1 MNIKHFITINE
12 LIKLRNT
19 GAPADLA
26 LKLGISE
33 RMVYRYIDELKHEF
47 NAPVKY
53 DRKQRTYYYDGE
65 GHINLFWESEVR
77 E

>member
-26 LKLGISE
+26 LTLGISE
-33 RMVYRYIDELKHEF
+33 RLVYKYIEDLKIEF

-53 DRKQRTYYYDGE
+53 SRSDRTYYYDGE
-65 GHINLFWESEVR
+65 GHLHLFWEKDS
-77 E
+77 